1 MRHQL
6 PTSNDSS
13 EIGGG
18 RELIHPAKINDSI
31 FRSLDDLP
39 KRSPARYVIN
49 GSPGKI
55 ARRMSV
61 EEADRDLHQARAN
74 FATIFN
80 ASPVMLCIIELNGLQ
95 YREINK
101 AYERSTGYS
110 RSEVLGKG
118 CLNLGLWNKAED
130 RKSVIHKLL
139 ANGRL
144 RSQQAVFQ
152 TKTGEPLITCLS
164 AEIIEFGGEP
174 CMLVVAEDITMRR
187 QAEEVRM
194 DLAQRLINAQEA
206 ECSSVARDLHDNIGQ
221 SLAMFSMELQRTKL
235 ALTDLSPDDE
245 ARFAGLTARLQTL
258 GRKVSDFSHQLHSS
272 ELELLGIAVA
282 VKALCREFSEQY
294 RVQAHYKCS
303 GILDGLS
310 TDVSLCLFRVVQEAL
325 HNVAKHSRAI
335 KVDVELRGTLDSL
348 YLCISDDGVGFA
360 NTSKARA
367 GLGLISIRERL
378 LLIGGKFTI
387 TSKPGSGTRVEANI
401 PITKTS
407 PGLSAHLLDEPGIRL
422 DPTSPLSQPVG
433 RRDSSWLDE
442 CPGNRV
448 LGPSLVHRAPR
459 RKL

>member
-1 MRHQL
+1 MHRRL
-6 PTSNDSS
+6 PISNDSS

-18 RELIHPAKINDSI
+18 RELIHPAKINVSI
-31 FRSLDDLP
+31 FRSLDNLP
-39 KRSPARYVIN
+39 KRSPAMYVIS
-49 GSPGKI
+49 GAPGKI
-55 ARRMSV
+55 ARTTGV
-61 EEADRDLHQARAN
+61 EEMDRDLHQARDN

-80 ASPVMLCIIELNGLQ
+80 ASPAMLCIIQLNGLQ

-101 AYERSTGYS
+101 AYEQSTGYS
-110 RSEVLGKG
+110 RSEVLGKAS
-118 CLNLGLWNKAED
+118 LNLGLWSNAED
-130 RKSVIHKLL
+130 RKRMLHKLL

-144 RSQQAVFQ
+144 RGEQAVFQ
-152 TKTGEPLITCLS
+152 TKTGEPLITFLS

-174 CMLVVAEDITMRR
+174 CVLMVAEDITMRR

-235 ALTDLSPDDE
+235 ALTDLSPEDE
-245 ARFAGLTARLQTL
+245 ARFASLTARLKTL

-294 RVQAHYKCS
+294 QVQAHYKCS
-303 GILDGLS
+303 GVLDNLS
-310 TDVSLCLFRVVQEAL
+310 AEVSLCLFRVIQEAL

-335 KVDVELRGTLDSL
+335 KVDVELRGTLDSV

-367 GLGLISIRERL
+367 GLGLISMRERL

-401 PITKTS
+401 PFRKTS
-407 PGLSAHLLDEPGIRL
+407 SATVSLQRSAALKDKHRPD
-422 DPTSPLSQPVG
+422 SP
-433 RRDSSWLDE
+433 
-442 CPGNRV
+442 
-448 LGPSLVHRAPR
+448 A
-459 RKL
+459 